1 VVRPEAA
8 VPAEDP
14 DAKPATTRQKAEIL
28 LLLNNEMITTAEKEK
43 MVSNINKLDT
53 ERADKAIAKL
63 KKTIAD
69 RQSGA
74 AA

>member
-1 VVRPEAA
+1 
-8 VPAEDP
+8 
-14 DAKPATTRQKAEIL
+14 
-28 LLLNNEMITTAEKEK
+28 LLNNDVITTAEKEK
-43 MVSNINKLDT
+43 MVSSINKLDT